1 MLRIGLTGGIGSGKS
16 LACAMFAKL
25 GVPVIDA
32 DVIARE
38 IVAPGSE
45 LAERVIRE
53 FGESY
58 RDDTTGGLDRKA
70 LRRLVF
76 GNSQARHR
84 IEALLHPTIT
94 QELSRRQ
101 IGLSAPYCIL
111 SIPLL
116 IESGLHHL
124 VDRILVIDCP
134 RALQVERVMVRDAI
148 TRDEARTMLA
158 TQVSREARL
167 KQADDVIDNG
177 GGPGSLEEQ
186 VRRLHRRYLEMGAN
200 AKGETGRPAPDDGP
214 A

>member
-45 LAERVIRE
+45 LAERVIEE

-58 RDDTTGGLDRKA
+58 RDNTTGGLDRKA

-76 GNSQARHR
+76 ANSQARHR

-116 IESGLHHL
+116 IESGLQDL

-134 RALQVERVMVRDAI
+134 KALQVERVMVRDAI
-148 TRDEARTMLA
+148 TRDEALAMLA

-167 KQADDVIDNG
+167 SQADDVIDNG
-177 GGPGSLEEQ
+177 GSPGALEEQ
-186 VRRLHRRYLEMGAN
+186 VRRLHRRYLKM
-200 AKGETGRPAPDDGP
+200 GETGRPDPDGP